1 LQWCHVIVCLLQ
13 RATGTPTVPAY
24 GRCPTKQRTSSGYR
38 LNLLITGGGAMLDV
52 EVMRATA
59 DERDAACAM
68 VETKRDGTVLGDTGF
83 VKAE

>member
-1 LQWCHVIVCLLQ
+1 
-13 RATGTPTVPAY
+13 
-24 GRCPTKQRTSSGYR
+24 
-38 LNLLITGGGAMLDV
+38 MLDV

-83 VKAE
+83 VKAACANDVRERCDIRLRTVPRSNQQQHVAPALRRLFNQVRHIIEPVNGQ